1 MPSFVKVNKHRRGNE
16 SESESESEIPS
27 QIPASA
33 VMMAAIESNG
43 LALRD

>member
-16 SESESESEIPS
+16 SESESEIPS

-33 VMMAAIESNG
+33 VMMRLQLN
-43 LALRD
+43 RMVWH

>member
-1 MPSFVKVNKHRRGNE
+1 MPSFVKVNKHGRGN
-16 SESESESEIPS
+16 ESESESEIPS